1 MRTAKGDERGRKVG
15 GRTLTTWMPLPWTVR
30 IAASLEEEEEEEEEE
45 AGRRPGTTPASAP
58 TWTASASSTGAQ
70 LRTAEAIV

>member
-30 IAASLEEEEEEEEEE
+30 IAASLEEEEEEEEE